1 MEWTAG
7 ILSIKEKGILPGE
20 DRVTTELTKMITDTG
35 GKVIVTEVIDA
46 DKDRI
51 RDKLIAW
58 VHQAKLD
65 LILTA
70 GASGLGRQDCAPD
83 ATRDVIDREVTSIT
97 DLMRTEVFQKKTK
110 KAIISRAISGI
121 RNDTLIINLPGSP
134 GPARE
139 NLEVILSDI
148 PHLIHMIRP
157 SEP

>member
-7 ILSIKEKGILPGE
+7 ILSIKEKGILHGE
-20 DRVTTELTKMITDTG
+20 DRVTMQLSKMITDTG
-35 GKVIVTEVIDA
+35 GKVYVTEVIDA
-46 DKDRI
+46 DGGRI

-70 GASGLGRQDCAPD
+70 GGSGLGRQDCTPD
-83 ATRDVIDREVTSIT
+83 ATLDVIDREVPALC
-97 DLMRTEVFQKKTK
+97 DMMRHEVFRKKTK
-110 KAIISRAISGI
+110 KAIISRAVSGI

-134 GPARE
+134 GPACE
-139 NLEVILSDI
+139 NLEVILNEI

-157 SEP
+157 RDA

>member
-1 MEWTAG
+1 MDWTAG

-20 DRVTTELTKMITDTG
+20 DRVTTELTKMINDTG
-35 GKVIVTEVIDA
+35 GKVLVTEVIDA
-46 DKDRI
+46 DKERI

-58 VHQAKLD
+58 VYQTKVD

-70 GASGLGRQDCAPD
+70 GGSGLGRRDCTPD
-83 ATRDVIDREVTSIT
+83 ATKEVIDREVPSIT

-134 GPARE
+134 GPACE
-139 NLEVILSDI
+139 NLEVILKEI

-157 SEP
+157 RST